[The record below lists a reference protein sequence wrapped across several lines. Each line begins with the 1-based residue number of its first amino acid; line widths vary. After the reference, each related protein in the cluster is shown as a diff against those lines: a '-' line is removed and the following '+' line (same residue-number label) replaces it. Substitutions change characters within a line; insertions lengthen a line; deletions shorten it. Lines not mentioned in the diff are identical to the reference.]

1 MESYTTHPEMCV
13 IEERHSS
20 GGSCVPGKSH
30 YLKVFRVSAAPSR
43 EMFCCTLK
51 QFAEPGVVDDKG
63 AKGRDVNIAYLFV
76 RKKLLQYESH

>member
-1 MESYTTHPEMCV
+1 
-13 IEERHSS
+13 
-20 GGSCVPGKSH
+20 
-30 YLKVFRVSAAPSR
+30 
-43 EMFCCTLK
+43 MFCCTLK